1 MYDDVPFTIP
11 PQPTFFCHGVLFCN
25 KHVHYT
31 NVGSKLK
38 GGGGS
43 AAYIY
48 NRNTIQFFIGTE
60 EHYIGM

>member
-1 MYDDVPFTIP
+1 MMMSRLQSHLNLPFSIMVYYFVINT
-11 PQPTFFCHGVLFCN
+11 
-25 KHVHYT
+25 YT
-31 NVGSKLK
+31 TLTSVVNWK

-60 EHYIGM
+60 AHYIGM